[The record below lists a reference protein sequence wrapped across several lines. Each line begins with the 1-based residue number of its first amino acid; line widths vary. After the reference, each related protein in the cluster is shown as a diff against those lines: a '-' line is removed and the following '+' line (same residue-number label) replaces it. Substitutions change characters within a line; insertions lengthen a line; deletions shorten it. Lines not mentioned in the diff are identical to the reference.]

1 MSFLGE
7 KQQAGKRGLGHQKSC
22 SSKCR
27 KSAIVST
34 NGEAVSST
42 VSNTDVDQPAE
53 AESLLA
59 SVDVAAWSQIQH

>member
-34 NGEAVSST
+34 NGEAVS
-42 VSNTDVDQPAE
+42 NTDVDQPAE